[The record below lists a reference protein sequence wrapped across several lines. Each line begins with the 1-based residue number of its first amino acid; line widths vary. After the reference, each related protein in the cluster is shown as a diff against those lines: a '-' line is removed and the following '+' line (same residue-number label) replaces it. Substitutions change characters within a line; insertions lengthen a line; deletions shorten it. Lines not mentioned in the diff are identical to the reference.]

1 MLLSG
6 CSEAIRMSAGRRSRT
21 KRSAPSSVE
30 QPPSVRRNAKSSM
43 TFSTLAQCAF
53 VKSWCPAPR
62 STSCPP
68 ICPRKAVEEVLE
80 APHSRYPVIGRSAD
94 DVIGFVHIRDLLH
107 PAISGATTPIADLV
121 RPVVT
126 LPDSVP
132 ILRALSEL
140 RRTANHLAVVLDEY
154 GGSAGIVTLENLVER
169 LVGEISDEY
178 DIPEPASDTPSDID
192 GLTALDE
199 FADQTGYMLP
209 QGPYTTVAGFFM
221 AQLEEVPNVGDRIVV
236 DVEEASDDGPRRV
249 RLEFWVTEMDGRRAA
264 RFAIR
269 QPAHNQPNEPTPD
282 PETPQGDDH
291 TG

>member
-6 CSEAIRMSAGRRSRT
+6 CSEAIRMSAGRRSLTR
-21 KRSAPSSVE
+21 RSAPSSVE
-30 QPPSVRRNAKSSM
+30 QPPSARRNAKSSM
-43 TFSTLAQCAF
+43 TFSTLAT
-53 VKSWCPAPR
+53 VRIREVMMPR
-62 STSCPP
+62 TEVHFLSADRPVT
-68 ICPRKAVEEVLE
+68 KAVEEVLE

-107 PAISGATTPIADLV
+107 PAVSGATIPVADLV

-132 ILRALSEL
+132 VLRALSEL

-154 GGSAGIVTLENLVER
+154 GGTAGIVTLENLVER

-178 DIPEPASDTPSDID
+178 DAPEPASADTPSDID
-192 GLTALDE
+192 GSTTLDE

-209 QGPYTTVAGFFM
+209 DGPYTTVAGFFM

-236 DVEEASDDGPRRV
+236 DVEEVSDHEPRKV
-249 RLEFWVTEMDGRRAA
+249 RLELSVTEMDGRRAA
-264 RFAIR
+264 RFAISR
-269 QPAHNQPNEPTPD
+269 LAHNQPTPNS
-282 PETPQGDDH
+282 ETPLGDDH
-291 TG
+291 NG